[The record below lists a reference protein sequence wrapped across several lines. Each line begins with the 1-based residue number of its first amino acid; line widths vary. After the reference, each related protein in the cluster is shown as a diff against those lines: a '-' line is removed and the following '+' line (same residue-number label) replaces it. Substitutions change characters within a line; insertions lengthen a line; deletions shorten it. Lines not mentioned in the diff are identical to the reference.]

1 VKSVVVRLLA
11 KITVEVREVAVI
23 QKPDI
28 VFAVMGKSIS
38 LGW

>member
-1 VKSVVVRLLA
+1 MGSVVVRLLA

-28 VFAVMGKSIS
+28 MFAVTGKNIS
-38 LGW
+38 LSW

>member
-11 KITVEVREVAVI
+11 KITVEVVVI

-28 VFAVMGKSIS
+28 VFAVMGKSTS
-38 LGW
+38 LGQ

>member
-1 VKSVVVRLLA
+1 MKSVVVRLLA

-28 VFAVMGKSIS
+28 VFAVMGKSTS
-38 LGW
+38 LGQ